1 MLTDHRAL
9 FRAVANIAICGV
21 GFVRQVCASAYR
33 CRTTRQRIIPC
44 GDLIA
49 TEASSA
55 TTCHMRY
62 ENQTL
67 EGLTV
72 NLDDDEVVGCHL
84 VNCRIL
90 FGGKQLPIFS
100 DNCSENCDFHFSES
114 ALVTIQ
120 LLRRMLNIPHLA
132 ELVLAQLGLLP
143 QETPTLH

>member
-1 MLTDHRAL
+1 MNP
-9 FRAVANIAICGV
+9 FRAVANITIYEF
-21 GFVRQVCASAYR
+21 GFIREVCASAYR
-33 CRTTRQRIIPC
+33 CRTTRLRIIPH

-49 TEASSA
+49 TDPSLA
-55 TTCHMRY
+55 TTYHMRY

-90 FGGKQLPIFS
+90 FGGKQFPIFS
-100 DNCSENCDFHFSES
+100 DNRSENCDFHFSES
-114 ALVTIQ
+114 ALITIQ
-120 LLRRMLNIPHLA
+120 LLRRMLNIPHLS

-143 QETPTLH
+143 QEKPTLH